1 MTMHLDIE
9 ATRIAHRGPG
19 AVPPPEAG
27 ARRVTVTAPR
37 VRPDQHFPAR
47 VLKN

>member
-1 MTMHLDIE
+1 MHLDIE

-27 ARRVTVTAPR
+27 ARRVTVAAPR